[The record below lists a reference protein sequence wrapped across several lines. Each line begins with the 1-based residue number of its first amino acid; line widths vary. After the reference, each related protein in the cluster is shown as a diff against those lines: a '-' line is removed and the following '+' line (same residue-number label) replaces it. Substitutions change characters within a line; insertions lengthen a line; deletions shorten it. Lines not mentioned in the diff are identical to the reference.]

1 MVTFSTIPL
10 ISAKQLGC
18 DHHKS
23 GAKLGE
29 GDHGDLRRGRQLSE
43 LQQRGAMGDTEPPA
57 RRRWVGRGS
66 AGSREENPSLQ
77 GGEHPS
83 VVWSTWEL
91 VAVAAAALLLLY
103 MALCYQGFHFHVA
116 QVYARLGYPHAQHIV
131 GQRYLQGAGVE
142 KSEDLAM
149 HWFRQAAGQGHPHS
163 SFNLALGALRN
174 MTAAL
179 EEGEVEK
186 LLSVAAAHGLQEAQ
200 ELLENILKS
209 RNLP

>member
-1 MVTFSTIPL
+1 
-10 ISAKQLGC
+10 
-18 DHHKS
+18 
-23 GAKLGE
+23 
-29 GDHGDLRRGRQLSE
+29 
-43 LQQRGAMGDTEPPA
+43 
-57 RRRWVGRGS
+57 
-66 AGSREENPSLQ
+66 
-77 GGEHPS
+77 
-83 VVWSTWEL
+83 
-91 VAVAAAALLLLY
+91 

-116 QVYARLGYPHAQHIV
+116 QVYTRLGYPHAQHIV

-174 MTAAL
+174 MTAA
-179 EEGEVEK
+179 EVEK

>member
-1 MVTFSTIPL
+1 MKLSTH
-10 ISAKQLGC
+10 SS
-18 DHHKS
+18 S
-23 GAKLGE
+23 GNSFGRLHSWGE
-29 GDHGDLRRGRQLSE
+29 ALAAAGRQLLSLLTPPL
-43 LQQRGAMGDTEPPA
+43 LQ
-57 RRRWVGRGS
+57 
-66 AGSREENPSLQ
+66 L
-77 GGEHPS
+77 
-83 VVWSTWEL
+83 L
-91 VAVAAAALLLLY
+91 AVAAAALLLLY
-103 MALCYQGFHFHVA
+103 MALCYQGFHFRVA
-116 QVYARLGYPHAQHIV
+116 QAYARLGYPHAQHIV